1 MDSANLEI
9 DEMRLLF
16 RGGEI
21 SAQRAERISRGTM
34 ERLQVL
40 AETALQLVER
50 DVLMERLEVP
60 PLVASLDGMS
70 DEEISRAGA
79 EHILRVLLSAM

>member
-9 DEMRLLF
+9 AEVRLLF
-16 RGGEI
+16 SGGEM

-34 ERLQVL
+34 ERLQEV
-40 AETALQLVER
+40 AETALQQVDR

-60 PLVASLDGMS
+60 PMMTSFDGMN

-79 EHILRVLLSAM
+79 EHILRAFLAAI